1 MDKQEEKDSTQIS
14 LFEQKTVR
22 RAWHNEEWYFSIIDV
37 IEVLTDSE
45 RPRKYWNDLKT
56 KLQAE
61 GFHEVSEKIGQLKM
75 TAKDGKL
82 RGTDAADTRTLLRII
97 QSVPSPKAEP
107 FKRWLAE
114 VGKNRL
120 DEIENPEL
128 MMERMKIIYEQKG
141 YPKDWIEKRVRG
153 IAVRNELT
161 DEWNQWGASRGRD
174 YAILTNE
181 ISLATFGLEV
191 KEYKEYKRLE
201 RNHNLRDH
209 MTDLELILTMLGE
222 ATSTTLH
229 RTRDSLGMKELT
241 EDARDAGEV
250 AGNARKDIEQKSKK
264 KVISRAN
271 YLKGNKTLE

>member
-1 MDKQEEKDSTQIS
+1 MDGKEKKNSTQIA
-14 LFEQKTVR
+14 LFEQKKVR
-22 RAWHNEEWYFSIIDV
+22 KTWHNEEWYFSVIDV
-37 IEVLTDSE
+37 IEVLTDSAIPK
-45 RPRKYWNDLKT
+45 RYWTDLKR
-56 KLQAE
+56 KLENE
-61 GFHEVSEKIGQLKM
+61 GFNEVYEKIVRLKM

-82 RGTDAADTRTLLRII
+82 RETDVADTRTLLRII
-97 QSVPSPKAEP
+97 QSIPSPKAEP

-128 MMERMKIIYEQKG
+128 MMQRMKMIYEQKG

-161 DEWNQWGASRGRD
+161 DEWSQRGASQGRD

-181 ISLATFGLEV
+181 ISRATFGLDV

-201 RNHNLRDH
+201 INHNLRDH

-222 ATSTTLH
+222 ATATSLH
-229 RTRDSLGMKELT
+229 RTRDSLGVRELT

-250 AGNARKDIEQKSKK
+250 AGNTRKDIEQRSKK
-264 KVISRAN
+264 KVISKAN
-271 YLKGNKTLE
+271 YVKRQQELE

>member
-1 MDKQEEKDSTQIS
+1 MGKQAEKDSTQIA

-22 RAWHNEEWYFSIIDV
+22 RAWHNEEWYFSVIDV

-45 RPRKYWNDLKT
+45 RPRKYWHDLKT

-75 TAKDGKL
+75 LAKDGKL
-82 RGTDAADTRTLLRII
+82 RETDAADTRTLLRII

-128 MMERMKIIYEQKG
+128 MMERMKMIYQQKG

-161 DEWNQWGASRGRD
+161 DEWSQRGASKGRD

-181 ISLATFGLEV
+181 ISQATFGLDV
-191 KEYKEYKRLE
+191 KEYKEY
-201 RNHNLRDH
+201 N
-209 MTDLELILTMLGE
+209 GY
-222 ATSTTLH
+222 
-229 RTRDSLGMKELT
+229 
-241 EDARDAGEV
+241 
-250 AGNARKDIEQKSKK
+250 
-264 KVISRAN
+264 KVNS
-271 YLKGNKTLE
+271 E